1 MPPKKTMKAMK
12 ATMAPKAMKT
22 MMKAPKSIKTMKAAT
37 AKEKSNDI
45 TKCPDKSLRN
55 RVHNAMARTL
65 STDQRVSYSKCAND
79 KKRQQWV
86 AEYILDPKKVKCQ
99 GATSVSRNSAT
110 TDKEVTIWIT
120 EAELGGPS
128 YLNNTGHAALAITT
142 LVNRPHEIGA
152 LAAAG
157 VKQYQWTIKQHV
169 LGKAITEAATIGSSA
184 EMSAEQ
190 GQMLRGHMSN
200 SGNPGAMQ

>member
-1 MPPKKTMKAMK
+1 
-12 ATMAPKAMKT
+12 
-22 MMKAPKSIKTMKAAT
+22 
-37 AKEKSNDI
+37 
-45 TKCPDKSLRN
+45 
-55 RVHNAMARTL
+55 MARTL
-65 STDQRVSYSKCAND
+65 STDQRVSYSKCPND

-200 SGNPGAMQ
+200 SGNGEEMQ

>member
-1 MPPKKTMKAMK
+1 M
-12 ATMAPKAMKT
+12 
-22 MMKAPKSIKTMKAAT
+22 
-37 AKEKSNDI
+37 
-45 TKCPDKSLRN
+45 
-55 RVHNAMARTL
+55 
-65 STDQRVSYSKCAND
+65 
-79 KKRQQWV
+79 
-86 AEYILDPKKVKCQ
+86 LDPKKVKCK

-200 SGNPGAMQ
+200 SGNGEEMQ

>member
-1 MPPKKTMKAMK
+1 
-12 ATMAPKAMKT
+12 
-22 MMKAPKSIKTMKAAT
+22 MKAAT

-55 RVHNAMARTL
+55 RGHNAMARTL
-65 STDQRVSYSKCAND
+65 WKNQRVSYSKCAND
-79 KKRQQWV
+79 KKRHEWV
-86 AEYILDPKKVKCQ
+86 EQYILDPKKVKCQ
-99 GATSVSRNSAT
+99 GATSVSRAST
-110 TDKEVTIWIT
+110 TTGKEVTIWVT
-120 EAELGGPS
+120 EAELGGPY
-128 YLNNTGHAALAITT
+128 YLNNTDHAALAITS
-142 LVNRPHEIGA
+142 LVNRPHEVGA

-157 VKQYQWTIKQHV
+157 IKQYQWTIKQHV
-169 LGKAITEAATIGSSA
+169 LGNAITEAATIGSSV

>member
-1 MPPKKTMKAMK
+1 
-12 ATMAPKAMKT
+12 
-22 MMKAPKSIKTMKAAT
+22 MKAAT

-55 RVHNAMARTL
+55 RGHNAMARTL
-65 STDQRVSYSKCAND
+65 WKNQRVSYSKCAND
-79 KKRQQWV
+79 KKRHEWV
-86 AEYILDPKKVKCQ
+86 EQYILDPKKVKCQ
-99 GATSVSRNSAT
+99 GATSVSRAST
-110 TDKEVTIWIT
+110 TTGKEVTIWVT
-120 EAELGGPS
+120 EAELGGPY
-128 YLNNTGHAALAITT
+128 YLNNTDHAALAITS
-142 LVNRPHEIGA
+142 LVNRPHEVGA

-169 LGKAITEAATIGSSA
+169 LGNAITEAATIGSSV

>member
-1 MPPKKTMKAMK
+1 
-12 ATMAPKAMKT
+12 
-22 MMKAPKSIKTMKAAT
+22 MKAAT

-55 RVHNAMARTL
+55 RGHNAMARTL

-79 KKRQQWV
+79 KKRHKWV

-99 GATSVSRNSAT
+99 GATSVSRAST
-110 TDKEVTIWIT
+110 TTGKEVTIWVT
-120 EAELGGPS
+120 EAELGGPY
-128 YLNNTGHAALAITT
+128 YLNNTDHAALAITS
-142 LVNRPHEIGA
+142 LVNRPHEVGA

-169 LGKAITEAATIGSSA
+169 LGNAITEAATIGSSV

>member
-1 MPPKKTMKAMK
+1 
-12 ATMAPKAMKT
+12 
-22 MMKAPKSIKTMKAAT
+22 MKAAT
-37 AKEKSNDI
+37 AKGKSNDI

-55 RVHNAMARTL
+55 RAHNAMARTL

-79 KKRQQWV
+79 KKRYQWV

-99 GATSVSRNSAT
+99 GATSVSRTSTT
-110 TDKEVTIWIT
+110 TDKEVAIWIT
-120 EAELGGPS
+120 EAELCGPS
-128 YLNNTGHAALAITT
+128 YLNSTDHAALAITS

-169 LGKAITEAATIGSSA
+169 LGKAITEAATIGSSV